1 MINFLVLQIDA
12 HIESLKNKVETMR
25 KAADLIESWFP
36 YRNQIWIKTMDKK
49 ISNDIINISEDLEHE
64 ERNGRSR
71 HTTWAKGKGKK
82 MRRRVSNTMGYVS
95 QTPSHE

>member
-25 KAADLIESWFP
+25 KAADLIESQFP

-64 ERNGRSR
+64 E
-71 HTTWAKGKGKK
+71 
-82 MRRRVSNTMGYVS
+82 
-95 QTPSHE
+95 